1 MNWHDVFF
9 VVAGFLSEILGTLS
23 GFGSSTFFV
32 PIAQMLESFHLVL
45 VLTALLHSFGNL
57 SRIYYFR
64 DYLQKDLFIKYAT
77 PSILLSGLGA
87 LLTSFVPTSLLI
99 RLLGVALILISSL
112 AFFRKKESRSTKLS
126 NMSVPLL
133 GLSGFLTGLLGTG
146 GAIRGL
152 ALASLHIEKNLFI
165 ALSSSVD
172 LGGDLLRLTI
182 YISQGFMD
190 WSQWYYIPWLAI
202 AAWAGAKAGH
212 RLVKQIPQKL
222 FLKIVTV
229 FVFLSGLGLL
239 LKS

>member
-1 MNWHDVFF
+1 MSWHDILFILT
-9 VVAGFLSEILGTLS
+9 GFISEILGTLS

-32 PIAQMLESFHLVL
+32 PIAQLLESFHLVL

-64 DYLQKDLFIKYAT
+64 EYLKKDLFIKYAT
-77 PSILLSGLGA
+77 PSILLSGAGA
-87 LLTSFVPTSLLI
+87 LLTSYVPTAILI
-99 RLLGVALILISSL
+99 RLLGSALVLISTL
-112 AFFRKKESRSTKLS
+112 YFFKKKGTRPSKLS
-126 NMSVPLL
+126 HLSVPLL

-172 LGGDLLRLTI
+172 LGGDLLRLVI

-190 WSQWYYIPWLAI
+190 WTQWYYIPLLGVS
-202 AAWAGAKAGH
+202 AWGGAKIGH
-212 RLVKQIPQKL
+212 RLIKQIPQEL
-222 FLKIVTV
+222 FLKIVTI
-229 FVFLSGLGLL
+229 FVFLSGVGLL
-239 LKS
+239 FK